1 MDYMKAAFEKFVINH
16 DPSGHCTNLLAMN
29 ESQTNYLHPHVDI
42 AWSAWQASRDA
53 IEIELP
59 EPFDL
64 HCDPSPEMVYDADDT
79 NDAITSHGIRIK
91 GKTE

>member
-42 AWSAWQASRDA
+42 AWSAWKASVAA
-53 IEIELP
+53 IDKYA
-59 EPFDL
+59 EPYKAEVSLDL
-64 HCDPSPEMVYDADDT
+64 E
-79 NDAITSHGIRIK
+79 GIAAALHAYGIKVK
-91 GKTE
+91 GKKK